1 MSKILIFAGTTEGRR
16 LAEVLSGKN
25 IECIVCV
32 ATEYGNE
39 IMPELCGITKRTGRL
54 DATQMVQL
62 ISEEKIETV
71 IDATHPFATVVS
83 ENIKQAC
90 DLLKV
95 KYLRLKRDTS
105 AGMYRDDITVFSD
118 SKSCAKALEETRG
131 NILLTTGSKELPVY
145 CENEQVKERLYVRVL
160 PGQESMSICAA
171 QDINKSHIIAMQGPF
186 SQKLNEALIEQ
197 FDIKYL
203 VTKESGRVGG
213 LDEKILAAKNCGIDT
228 YLIGSPDQGDGMT
241 IEQVI
246 LELGIVYT
254 PEIIISLVGIGMG
267 NKEMLTSEAKQAIE
281 NADYL
286 LGAKR
291 MIEPYRAR
299 KEKKDIYL
307 PEDILTY
314 IQNKTGYITIL
325 FSGDSGFFSG
335 CKKVYDRL
343 KAQGY
348 NNVRIYPGIS
358 SVSYLSSK
366 TGIPWSEAEIFSIHG
381 KGKPDKW
388 SGQLYDK
395 VLHNERT
402 FLLLSGLEDV
412 HHIAEVFS
420 KVTGIKIILGR
431 NLSYEDEQI
440 DWLTPQQCMGITQEG
455 LYTCIILNSNPTK
468 RAMTNSHKDDEF
480 IRGKVPMTKEE
491 IRTISIS
498 KLGIKSDSTVWD
510 IGSGTGSVAVEIAGY
525 SPDIE
530 VYAIE
535 QKEEARELIAQNARK
550 FNMGNVHV
558 IAGKA
563 PASLSELP
571 APSHVFIG
579 GSGGEL
585 EEILAFIYEK
595 NPHTRVVINAVSLET
610 IAQVT
615 QLVPRLSVKDFEAV
629 SMSVSRSRSVGKYNL
644 MQAENPVMIFSFT
657 FCDLK
662 R

>member
-1 MSKILIFAGTTEGRR
+1 MSKILIFAGTTEGRK

-39 IMPELCGITKRTGRL
+39 IMPELCGITKRIGRL
-54 DATQMVQL
+54 EAAQMAQL

-71 IDATHPFATVVS
+71 IDATHPFATVVT

-90 DLLKV
+90 DCLKV
-95 KYLRLKRDTS
+95 KYMRLKRDTS
-105 AGMYRDDITVFSD
+105 AGMYTDDITIFSD
-118 SKSCAKALEETRG
+118 SKACAKALEETRG
-131 NILLTTGSKELPVY
+131 NILLTTGSKELPIY
-145 CENEQVKERLYVRVL
+145 CQNEQVKERLYVRVL
-160 PGQESMSICAA
+160 PGQESMSICVA
-171 QDINKSHIIAMQGPF
+171 QDINKSRIIAMQGPF

-228 YLIGSPDQGDGMT
+228 YLIGSPEQGDGMT
-241 IEQVI
+241 IEQVL
-246 LELGIVYT
+246 LELGIVNT
-254 PEIIISLVGIGMG
+254 PETVISLVGIGMG
-267 NKEMLTSEAKQAIE
+267 NKEMLTCEAKQAIE

-348 NNVRIYPGIS
+348 NNIQIYPGIS

-381 KGKPDKW
+381 KGRQDKW
-388 SGQLYDK
+388 SGQLYDR

-402 FLLLSGLEDV
+402 FLLLSGIEDV
-412 HHIAEVFS
+412 HHIAKVFS
-420 KVTGIKIILGR
+420 RGTGIKIILGR

-440 DWLTPQQCMGITQEG
+440 ESLTPQQCIDMTQEG
-455 LYTCIILNSNPTK
+455 LYTCIILNSNPK
-468 RAMTNSHKDDEF
+468 QRALTNSHKDDEF
-480 IRGKVPMTKEE
+480 IRGKIPMTKEE

-510 IGSGTGSVAVEIAGY
+510 IGSGTGSIAIEIAGY

-535 QKEEARELIAQNARK
+535 KKEEARELIVQNARK
-550 FNMGNVHV
+550 FNVGNVHV

-563 PASLSELP
+563 PASLAELP

-585 EEILAFIYEK
+585 EEILALIYEK

-629 SMSVSRSRSVGKYNL
+629 SMSVSRSRCVGKYNL
-644 MQAENPVMIFSFT
+644 MQAENPVMIFSFS
-657 FCDLK
+657 FCN
-662 R
+662 

>member
-1 MSKILIFAGTTEGRR
+1 MSKILIFAGTTEGRK

-39 IMPELCGITKRTGRL
+39 IMPELCGITKRIGRL
-54 DATQMVQL
+54 DAAQMAQL

-71 IDATHPFATVVS
+71 IDATHPFATVVT

-90 DLLKV
+90 DCLKV
-95 KYLRLKRDTS
+95 KYMRLKRDTS
-105 AGMYRDDITVFSD
+105 AGMYTDDITIFSD
-118 SKSCAKALEETRG
+118 SKACAKALEETRG
-131 NILLTTGSKELPVY
+131 NILLTTGSKELPIY
-145 CENEQVKERLYVRVL
+145 CQNEQVKERLYVRVL
-160 PGQESMSICAA
+160 PGQESMSICVA
-171 QDINKSHIIAMQGPF
+171 QDINKSRIIAMQGPF

-228 YLIGSPDQGDGMT
+228 YLIGSPEQGDGMT
-241 IEQVI
+241 IEQVL
-246 LELGIVYT
+246 LELEIVNT
-254 PEIIISLVGIGMG
+254 PETVISLVGIGMG
-267 NKEMLTSEAKQAIE
+267 NKEMLTCEAKQAIE

-348 NNVRIYPGIS
+348 NNIQIYPGIS

-381 KGKPDKW
+381 KGRQDKW
-388 SGQLYDK
+388 SGQLYDR

-402 FLLLSGLEDV
+402 FLLLSGIEDV
-412 HHIAEVFS
+412 HHIAKVFS
-420 KVTGIKIILGR
+420 RGTGIKIILGR

-440 DWLTPQQCMGITQEG
+440 ESLTPQQCMDMTQEG
-455 LYTCIILNSNPTK
+455 LYTCIILNSNPK
-468 RAMTNSHKDDEF
+468 QRALTNSHKDDEF
-480 IRGKVPMTKEE
+480 IRGKIPMTKEE

-510 IGSGTGSVAVEIAGY
+510 IGSGTGSIAIEIAGY

-535 QKEEARELIAQNARK
+535 KKEEARELIVQNARK
-550 FNMGNVHV
+550 FNVGNVHV

-563 PASLSELP
+563 PASLAELP

-585 EEILAFIYEK
+585 EEILALIYEK

-629 SMSVSRSRSVGKYNL
+629 SMSVSRSRCVGKYNL
-644 MQAENPVMIFSFT
+644 MQAENPVMIFSFS
-657 FCDLK
+657 FCN
-662 R
+662 

>member
-1 MSKILIFAGTTEGRR
+1 MSKILIFAGTTEGRK

-39 IMPELCGITKRTGRL
+39 IMPELCGITKRIGRL
-54 DATQMVQL
+54 DATQMEQL
-62 ISEEKIETV
+62 IIEEKIETV
-71 IDATHPFATVVS
+71 IDATHPFATVVT

-90 DLLKV
+90 DCLKV
-95 KYLRLKRDTS
+95 KYMRLKRDTS
-105 AGMYRDDITVFSD
+105 AGMYTDDITIFSD
-118 SKSCAKALEETRG
+118 SKACAKALEETRG
-131 NILLTTGSKELPVY
+131 NILLTTGSKELPIY
-145 CENEQVKERLYVRVL
+145 CQNEQVKERLYVRVL
-160 PGQESMSICAA
+160 PGQESMSICVA
-171 QDINKSHIIAMQGPF
+171 QDINKSRIIAMQGPF

-228 YLIGSPDQGDGMT
+228 YLIGSPEQGDGMT
-241 IEQVI
+241 IEQVL
-246 LELGIVYT
+246 LELGIVNT
-254 PEIIISLVGIGMG
+254 PETVISLVGIGMG
-267 NKEMLTSEAKQAIE
+267 NKEMLTCEAKQAIE

-348 NNVRIYPGIS
+348 NNIQIYPGIS

-381 KGKPDKW
+381 KGRQDKW
-388 SGQLYDK
+388 SGQLYDR

-402 FLLLSGLEDV
+402 FLLLSGIEDV
-412 HHIAEVFS
+412 HHIAKVFS
-420 KVTGIKIILGR
+420 RGTGIKIILGR

-440 DWLTPQQCMGITQEG
+440 ESLTPQQCMDMTQEG
-455 LYTCIILNSNPTK
+455 LYTCIILNSNPK
-468 RAMTNSHKDDEF
+468 QRALTNSHKDDEF
-480 IRGKVPMTKEE
+480 IRGKIPMTKEE

-510 IGSGTGSVAVEIAGY
+510 IGSGTGSIAIEIAGY

-535 QKEEARELIAQNARK
+535 KKEEARELIVQNARK
-550 FNMGNVHV
+550 FNVGNVHV

-563 PASLSELP
+563 PASLAELP

-585 EEILAFIYEK
+585 EEILALIYEK

-629 SMSVSRSRSVGKYNL
+629 SMSVSRSRCVGKYNL
-644 MQAENPVMIFSFT
+644 MQAENPVMIFSFS
-657 FCDLK
+657 FCN
-662 R
+662 

>member
-39 IMPELCGITKRTGRL
+39 IMPELCGITKRIGRL
-54 DATQMVQL
+54 DATQIAQL

-90 DLLKV
+90 DCLKV
-95 KYLRLKRDTS
+95 KYMRLKRDTS
-105 AGMYRDDITVFSD
+105 AGMYTDDITIFSD
-118 SKSCAKALEETRG
+118 SKACAKALEETRG
-131 NILLTTGSKELPVY
+131 NILLTTGSKELPIY
-145 CENEQVKERLYVRVL
+145 CQNEQVKERLYVRVL
-160 PGQESMSICAA
+160 PGQESMSICVA
-171 QDINKSHIIAMQGPF
+171 QDINKSRIIAMQGPF

-246 LELGIVYT
+246 LELGIVYR

-267 NKEMLTSEAKQAIE
+267 NKEMLTCEAKQAIE

-348 NNVRIYPGIS
+348 NNIQIYPGIS

-366 TGIPWSEAEIFSIHG
+366 TGIPWSEAEIVSIHG
-381 KGKPDKW
+381 KGRPDKW
-388 SGQLYDK
+388 SGQLYDR

-402 FLLLSGLEDV
+402 FLLLSGIEDV
-412 HHIAEVFS
+412 HHIAKVFS
-420 KVTGIKIILGR
+420 RGTGIKIILGR

-440 DWLTPQQCMGITQEG
+440 ESLTPQQCMDMTQEG
-455 LYTCIILNSNPTK
+455 LYTCIILNSNPK
-468 RAMTNSHKDDEF
+468 QRALTNSHKDDEF
-480 IRGKVPMTKEE
+480 IRGKIPMTKEE

-535 QKEEARELIAQNARK
+535 KKEEARELIVQNARK
-550 FNMGNVHV
+550 FNVGNVHV

-585 EEILAFIYEK
+585 EEILALIYEK

-629 SMSVSRSRSVGKYNL
+629 SMSVSRSRCVGKYNL
-644 MQAENPVMIFSFT
+644 MQAENPVMIFSFS
-657 FCDLK
+657 FCN
-662 R
+662 

>member
-1 MSKILIFAGTTEGRR
+1 
-16 LAEVLSGKN
+16 
-25 IECIVCV
+25 
-32 ATEYGNE
+32 
-39 IMPELCGITKRTGRL
+39 
-54 DATQMVQL
+54 
-62 ISEEKIETV
+62 
-71 IDATHPFATVVS
+71 
-83 ENIKQAC
+83 
-90 DLLKV
+90 
-95 KYLRLKRDTS
+95 
-105 AGMYRDDITVFSD
+105 MYTDDITIFSD
-118 SKSCAKALEETRG
+118 SKACAKALEETRG
-131 NILLTTGSKELPVY
+131 NILLTTGSKELPIY
-145 CENEQVKERLYVRVL
+145 CQNEQVKERLYVRVL
-160 PGQESMSICAA
+160 PGQESMSICVA
-171 QDINKSHIIAMQGPF
+171 QDINKSRIIAMQGPF

-228 YLIGSPDQGDGMT
+228 YLIGSPEQGDGMT
-241 IEQVI
+241 IEQVL
-246 LELGIVYT
+246 LELGIVNT
-254 PEIIISLVGIGMG
+254 PETVISLVGIGMG
-267 NKEMLTSEAKQAIE
+267 NKEMLTCEAKQAIE

-348 NNVRIYPGIS
+348 NNIQIYPGIS

-381 KGKPDKW
+381 KGRQDKW
-388 SGQLYDK
+388 SGQLYDR

-402 FLLLSGLEDV
+402 FLLLSGIEDV
-412 HHIAEVFS
+412 HHIAKVFS
-420 KVTGIKIILGR
+420 RGTGIKIILGR

-440 DWLTPQQCMGITQEG
+440 ESLTPQQCMDMTQEG
-455 LYTCIILNSNPTK
+455 LYTCIILNSNPK
-468 RAMTNSHKDDEF
+468 QRALTNSHKDDEF
-480 IRGKVPMTKEE
+480 IRGKIPMTKEE

-510 IGSGTGSVAVEIAGY
+510 IGSGTGSIAIEIAGY

-535 QKEEARELIAQNARK
+535 KKEEARELIVQNARK
-550 FNMGNVHV
+550 FNVGNVHV

-563 PASLSELP
+563 PASLAELP

-585 EEILAFIYEK
+585 EEILALIYEK
-595 NPHTRVVINAVSLET
+595 NPHARVVINAVSLET

-629 SMSVSRSRSVGKYNL
+629 SMSVSRSRCVGKYNL
-644 MQAENPVMIFSFT
+644 MQAENPVMIFSFS
-657 FCDLK
+657 FCN
-662 R
+662 